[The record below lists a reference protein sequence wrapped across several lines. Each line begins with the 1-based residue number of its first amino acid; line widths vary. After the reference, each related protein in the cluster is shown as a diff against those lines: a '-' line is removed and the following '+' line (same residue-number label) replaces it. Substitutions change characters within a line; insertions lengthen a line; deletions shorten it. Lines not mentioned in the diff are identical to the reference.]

1 MLCDV
6 CLIMTVFS
14 PVLNQSP
21 VYFSSFY
28 PEYLIEIFKQVVTL
42 STVM

>member
-14 PVLNQSP
+14 PVLNQFL
-21 VYFSSFY
+21 VLSFL
-28 PEYLIEIFKQVVTL
+28 PLTL
-42 STVM
+42 SSSLEDSSELLQ